1 MGINGA
7 ISVKKWHFATFNW
20 GVETYLHQDL
30 PSTPNG
36 IRTRAATLKE
46 WWTSKAPV
54 DEVIDQAVIPTPEK
68 SNGSALGALRA
79 PSIDVEFPLEVSC
92 LIIKRA

>member
-1 MGINGA
+1 MQSSEIARWRIISTMWDWNGD
-7 ISVKKWHFATFNW
+7 
-20 GVETYLHQDL
+20 HQSFT
-30 PSTPNG
+30 STPNG
-36 IRTRAATLKE
+36 IRTRAATLKG

-54 DEVIDQAVIPTPEK
+54 DEVTDQAVIPTPEK
-68 SNGSALGALRA
+68 SNGSASGALRA